1 MIWTLRA
8 KLIRHSDNW
17 SADIEI
23 ESDTTLDALHFVIQS
38 AVGFN
43 NDHMYEFFIAR
54 TERTR
59 TRDVFDDDNGE
70 LYSTTIESIFPLE
83 PKKSLYYLF
92 DYGDSWYFKITKTQ
106 KRNHEPIEKLQYP
119 RVVSDT
125 GTKPI
130 QYPNC

>member
-1 MIWTLRA
+1 M
-8 KLIRHSDNW
+8 RHSDNW

-23 ESDTTLDALHFVIQS
+23 ESDTTLDALHFAIQS
-38 AVGFN
+38 AVGFD

-106 KRNHEPIEKLQYP
+106 KRIHEPIEKVEYP
-119 RVVSDT
+119 RVVSHT

-130 QYPNC
+130 QYPNY